1 MTGEKDNFLL
11 HFSFFLFCRPPAFL
25 AEALIFIL
33 NFYEV
38 TEVKKSILRI
48 GKMFG
53 IQFIMVT
60 YSGNSMNLSA
70 TFLCCIGDK
79 FNTSK
84 SKVENKRFQGLIRTI
99 STE

>member
-38 TEVKKSILRI
+38 TEVKKSILQT
-48 GKMFG
+48 GK
-53 IQFIMVT
+53 IVLNSIILVT
-60 YSGNSMNLSA
+60 YSA
-70 TFLCCIGDK
+70 YIFW
-79 FNTSK
+79 
-84 SKVENKRFQGLIRTI
+84 
-99 STE
+99 